1 MKEKYNMGNETFQR
15 EKTSQNKYLRL
26 KMLKYSIGR
35 NFNEQQKKCS
45 IFNAVALI

>member
-26 KMLKYSIGR
+26 KMLKYSTGR
-35 NFNEQQKKCS
+35 NYNE
-45 IFNAVALI
+45 